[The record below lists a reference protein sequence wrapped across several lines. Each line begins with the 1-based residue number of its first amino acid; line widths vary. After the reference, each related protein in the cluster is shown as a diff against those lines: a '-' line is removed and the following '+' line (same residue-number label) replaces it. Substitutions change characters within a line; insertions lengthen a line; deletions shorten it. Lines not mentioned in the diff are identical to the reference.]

1 MCIAEQ
7 KFYDAIQVNTLAIC
21 NCVYI
26 FIISYVLEHLVDF
39 CTLLYQLYAFL
50 LLRFNKQLL
59 CLQNLIRSRQ
69 VADLEMLR
77 IHVRP

>member
-39 CTLLYQLYAFL
+39 CALLYQLYAFL
-50 LLRFNKQLL
+50 LL
-59 CLQNLIRSRQ
+59 
-69 VADLEMLR
+69 
-77 IHVRP
+77 